1 MKPSNKKQDSTHQ
14 QLEAKLRKRLDE
26 KAILASQIQ
35 RLRQKIVLLENRID
49 RITIL
54 LNDN

>member
-26 KAILASQIQ
+26 KAILASQIH

-54 LNDN
+54 LNDQ